1 MASTQ
6 ATNVLKRDDLHDYQ
20 RYAVNFIESHNESLL
35 ILEMGLGKTIVA
47 LTAIVD
53 LLFDSFSISKVLII
67 GPLRVCQSVWPKEKD
82 AWSHTACLRMS
93 VVTGSK
99 KQRIAA
105 LSKPADVYVVNRE
118 NVKWLVDYYQQ
129 NHLPWPFDMCVIDEL
144 SSFKNH
150 KSQRFKAL
158 RRVRPYMS
166 RVVGLTGSPGSL
178 MDLWAEVGLL
188 DQGKRLGRFITRYRE
203 AYFQPDQMNHYTGQI
218 YSYKPVKGAEE
229 EIYRRIGD
237 IAVSMKSVDF
247 LDLPEMVELD
257 HEVQMAPKEK
267 GVYDQMKHDLVV
279 DVGPETITAEN
290 AAVLSGKLLQLA
302 SGALKTE
309 EGYVEIHQKKLE
321 LLKDLVDEAEGEPV
335 LIAYWFRHNR
345 ERILAY
351 LKANGY
357 EPKDIRT
364 PEDIEAWNNKQISV
378 GLINPASM
386 GHGINMQKGGYILIW
401 FDEIFSLDMYS
412 QCCARLH
419 RQGQVDVVSVHRLI
433 CKDSIDEQVIQSLKD
448 KNTSQERLIAA
459 VKANL

>member
-6 ATNVLKRDDLHDYQ
+6 VTSVLRRDDLHDYQ
-20 RYAVNFIESHNESLL
+20 KYAVNFIESHKESML
-35 ILEMGLGKTIVA
+35 ILEMGLGKTVVA
-47 LTAIVD
+47 LTAIED
-53 LLFDSFSISKVLII
+53 MLFDSFSVSKVLII

-82 AWSHTACLRMS
+82 NWQHTSNLRMS
-93 VVTGSK
+93 VVTGSA
-99 KQRIAA
+99 KQRVAA
-105 LSKPADVYVVNRE
+105 LNTTADVYVINRE
-118 NVKWLVDYYQQ
+118 NVKWLVAYYQQ
-129 NHLPWPFDMCVIDEL
+129 NHLHWPFDMCVIDEL

-150 KSQRFKAL
+150 RSQRFKAL
-158 RRVRPYMS
+158 RKVRPYMS
-166 RVVGLTGSPGSL
+166 YVVGLTGSPGGL

-188 DQGKRLGRFITRYRE
+188 DQGKRLGRFIGHYRE
-203 AYFQPDQMNHYTGQI
+203 AYFRPDQMNHYTGQI
-218 YSYKPVKGAEE
+218 YSYKPVPGAEE
-229 EIYRRIGD
+229 EIYRRIED

-247 LDLPEMVELD
+247 LDLPEMVEVD
-257 HEVQMAPKEK
+257 HEVEM
-267 GVYDQMKHDLVV
+267 GVSERKLYDQMKRDLVV

-309 EGYVEIHQKKLE
+309 DGYVEIHQKKLE

-335 LIAYWFRHNR
+335 LISYWFRHNR
-345 ERILAY
+345 ERILKY
-351 LKANGY
+351 LKSNGY

-378 GLINPASM
+378 GLITPASM
-386 GHGINMQKGGYILIW
+386 GHGINMQRGGHILIW
-401 FDEIFSLDMYS
+401 FDQIFSLDMYN

-448 KNTSQERLIAA
+448 KNTTQERLIAA